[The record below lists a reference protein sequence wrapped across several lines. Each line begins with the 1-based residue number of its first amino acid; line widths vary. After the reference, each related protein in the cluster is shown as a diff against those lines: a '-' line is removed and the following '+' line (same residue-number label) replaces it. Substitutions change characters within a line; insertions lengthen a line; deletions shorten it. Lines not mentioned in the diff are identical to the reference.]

1 MIHNQ
6 YYYEKDE
13 NGNFV
18 EYYYRGFRPGVH
30 TYYEKIV
37 SYQKVNTAVTPED
50 GIKYYTKQVVNG
62 QTTFVLANLTTF
74 IDGRDYYE
82 ESEIDKYRQIFVN
95 KISDKNTYYLYDEAT
110 NTYKELIRSESMKRA
125 DYYERLFTDTIKS
138 YIAEVGVY
146 DYNAKANLALWT
158 QAKND
163 LDNKQKEFDSFGE
176 RLKEITT
183 QKETLDQKFYEKYS
197 RFIQEG
203 SWIDENYVDDTLYYL
218 DAVSVAHDS
227 AFPQTTYNINV
238 VELSELEG
246 FEPFLFNVG
255 DKTYIEDTEFFGW
268 QEDGMTPYKEEVVI
282 SAVSWNLDD
291 PTQNSITVQ
300 NFKTQWEDLFQRIT
314 ATTQSLQYHTGDY
327 SRASNSFNTN
337 GTLNSETLQNTFFEN
352 SLIIENAKNQSVVID
367 ERGITITDLAKASN
381 IL

>member
-37 SYQKVNTAVTPED
+37 SYQKVNTAVTPEE

-82 ESEIDKYRQIFVN
+82 ESEIDKYRQIFVD
-95 KISDKNTYYLYDEAT
+95 KVSDKNTYYLYDEAT

-176 RLKEITT
+176 RLKEITA
-183 QKETLDQKFYEKYS
+183 QKEALDQKFYEKYS

-268 QEDGMTPYKEEVVI
+268 QEDGITPYKEEVVI

-352 SLIIENAKNQSVVID
+352 SFIIENAKNQSVVID